1 MRRRLAVPF
10 AVAAGLAAA
19 APAAHAQSTAPGG
32 TTAPARPPLSAK
44 LVQCTTGPDASDRAA
59 SFTGSMPQI
68 AHGARMWMRFDLF
81 ERTPQLRRWAHVAVP
96 VWARWERSQAGV
108 PGFIYTKRVEGL
120 DGPAAYRVRV
130 RFRWYSVHGRL
141 LRATQ
146 RTTRGCRQPDP
157 RPDLHAGRLT
167 GTDGPQPG
175 TAVYQLVV
183 LNRGL
188 GPAGPF
194 DTTLAVGSQAPLT
207 QRIAGIDAGMREIVG
222 FTAQR
227 CAPGSSVRVVL
238 DARDEVLEAD
248 EGDDAVT
255 RDCPF
260 TS

>member
-1 MRRRLAVPF
+1 MRRRLAAPL
-10 AVAAGLAAA
+10 AIAAGLAAA

-32 TTAPARPPLSAK
+32 TTAPAKPPLSAK

-59 SFTGSMPQI
+59 VFTGSMPQI
-68 AHGARMWMRFDLF
+68 AHGQRMWMRFDLY
-81 ERTPQLRRWAHVAVP
+81 ERTPRLSRWTHVGVP
-96 VWARWERSQAGV
+96 TWARWERSQVGV

-120 DGPAAYRVRV
+120 DGPASYRVRV
-130 RFRWYSVHGRL
+130 RFRWYSARGRL

-146 RTTRGCRQPDP
+146 RTTAACRQPDP

-167 GTDGPQPG
+167 ATDGPRPG

-183 LNRGL
+183 RNRGL

-194 DTTLAVGSQAPLT
+194 DTTLAVGAQAPLA
-207 QRIAGIDAGMREIVG
+207 QRLAGIDAGMQEIVG
-222 FTAQR
+222 FTAPR
-227 CAPGSSVRVVL
+227 CVPGSSLHIVL

-248 EGDDAVT
+248 EADDAVT
-255 RDCPF
+255 RACPF